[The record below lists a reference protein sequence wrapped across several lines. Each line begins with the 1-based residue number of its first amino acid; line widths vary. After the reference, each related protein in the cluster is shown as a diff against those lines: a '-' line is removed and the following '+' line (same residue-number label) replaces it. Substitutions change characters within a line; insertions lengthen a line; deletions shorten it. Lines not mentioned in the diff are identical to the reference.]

1 MQIDHNQTIQNL
13 KKSVLTLAHEGRNV
27 GRTNLDLET
36 SSYFPSQHHLIH
48 TLVPG
53 MNSLSCLY
61 ICVSEAKLLAK
72 YEGLVFSDPSTR
84 KMFSIWNKHMEF
96 HRGER
101 NGWNLIGVCGDDLS
115 GNEDE
120 PFLLEIAYALIGYT
134 PQRYGI
140 QVIYNNWA

>member
-1 MQIDHNQTIQNL
+1 MKKLDATGHNAMFGDNNINFNL
-13 KKSVLTLAHEGRNV
+13 QLDKFGVDTEVLKV
-27 GRTNLDLET
+27 GDVERVFRAWVEDWEEEARRKND
-36 SSYFPSQHHLIH
+36 
-48 TLVPG
+48 
-53 MNSLSCLY
+53 
-61 ICVSEAKLLAK
+61 CVSEAKLLAK